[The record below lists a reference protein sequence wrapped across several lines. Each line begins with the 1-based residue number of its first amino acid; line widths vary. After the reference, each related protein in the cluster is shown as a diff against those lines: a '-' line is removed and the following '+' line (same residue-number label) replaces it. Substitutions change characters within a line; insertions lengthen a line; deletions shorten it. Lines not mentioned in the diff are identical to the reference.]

1 VAKSIVLQAGDTP
14 SAKQIVDTISRLRK
28 DHAIMSRIK
37 GKADIE
43 DPESFRVVAGFLEM
57 LLKREKNNLGGA
69 STHQFMET
77 MIDMVARHL
86 LEMEGWELKQAVEST
101 RLKEVLEKLK

>member
-1 VAKSIVLQAGDTP
+1 MAKSIVLRAEDTP
-14 SAKQIVDTISRLRK
+14 SAKQIVDAVSRLRK
-28 DHAIMSRIK
+28 DYTIVSRIR

-43 DPESFRVVAGFLEM
+43 DPESFRAVAGFLEM

-77 MIDMVARHL
+77 MIDMVARYL
-86 LEMEGWELKQAVEST
+86 LEMEGWELKQAIEST
-101 RLKEVLEKLK
+101 KLNEVLEKLK